1 MNYQQHLQKIKTKKM
16 KKTLKNSATYRILIF
31 LFLYCPFTV
40 MAQKKE
46 SVIKKVYLQAGAGGN
61 TIEGDH
67 GEISLQT
74 IFNNKWSTTLSYHS
88 LSMKPKNLPS
98 DYVPGTGTFLFI
110 IPYSDEVIVNMDIFS
125 LTAGKYFQTG
135 RKSWITT
142 EAGLSIVNGETAS
155 FQPTASTTVDPFAML
170 LGITGTTSNYNTTV
184 ENKTSIGAMI
194 RADYNWAFSRFFG
207 LGAGV
212 FANFNSI
219 QSPVGFNLKMT
230 MGWMGRK
237 AKGK

>member
-1 MNYQQHLQKIKTKKM
+1 M
-16 KKTLKNSATYRILIF
+16 KKILKNSVVYGLLIF
-31 LFLYCPFTV
+31 LFLYSPFTI

-46 SVIKKVYLQAGAGGN
+46 SAIKKIYLQAGAGGN
-61 TIEGDH
+61 TLDGDH
-67 GEISLQT
+67 GELSLQT
-74 IFNNKWSTTLSYHS
+74 VFNNKWSATISYHS

-98 DYVPGTGTFLFI
+98 DYKPGTGTVLF
-110 IPYSDEVIVNMDIFS
+110 IPYSDNATVNMNLFS

-135 RKSWITT
+135 KKSWVTT

-155 FQPTASTTVDPFAML
+155 FQPTASTTVGPYGIL
-170 LGITGTTSNYNTTV
+170 LGITGTTSNYNTTI
-184 ENKTSIGAMI
+184 ENKSSIGAMI

-219 QSPVGFNLKMT
+219 QSPVGFNLKLT

-237 AKGK
+237 AKGKQ

>member
-1 MNYQQHLQKIKTKKM
+1 M
-16 KKTLKNSATYRILIF
+16 KKILKNSAAYRILIF
-31 LFLYCPFTV
+31 LFLYSPFTI

-61 TIEGDH
+61 TIDGDH

-74 IFNNKWSTTLSYHS
+74 IINNRWSATISYHS

-98 DYVPGTGTFLFI
+98 DYKPGTGTVLF
-110 IPYSDEVIVNMDIFS
+110 IPYSDDVVVNMNLFS

-135 RKSWITT
+135 KKSWITT
-142 EAGLSIVNGETAS
+142 EAGLSIVNGQTAS
-155 FQPTASTTVDPFAML
+155 FQPTAVTAVGPYGIL
-170 LGITGTTSNYNTTV
+170 LGITGTSSNYNTTL
-184 ENKTSIGAMI
+184 ENKTSIGATI

-237 AKGK
+237 AKVKK

>member
-1 MNYQQHLQKIKTKKM
+1 M
-16 KKTLKNSATYRILIF
+16 KKILKNSSTYRILIF
-31 LFLYCPFTV
+31 LFLYSPFTV

-46 SVIKKVYLQAGAGGN
+46 SAIKKVYLQAGAGGS
-61 TIEGDH
+61 TIEGDNIEL
-67 GEISLQT
+67 GLQT
-74 IFNNKWSTTLSYHS
+74 IINNKWSATISYHS
-88 LSMKPKNLPS
+88 LTMKPKNLPS
-98 DYVPGTGTFLFI
+98 DYKPGTGTILFF
-110 IPYSDEVIVNMDIFS
+110 IPYSDDVIVNMDLFS

-135 RKSWITT
+135 KKSWITT
-142 EAGLSIVNGETAS
+142 EAGLSIVNGEVAS
-155 FQPTASTTVDPFAML
+155 FQPTISGSVDALGL
-170 LGITGTTSNYNTTV
+170 LFGYTGTTSNYNTTL

-219 QSPVGFNLKMT
+219 QSPVGFNLKLT
-230 MGWMGRK
+230 MGMMRKK

>member
-1 MNYQQHLQKIKTKKM
+1 M
-16 KKTLKNSATYRILIF
+16 KKILKNSSTYRILIF
-31 LFLYCPFTV
+31 LFLYSPFTV

-46 SVIKKVYLQAGAGGN
+46 SAIKKVYLQAGAGGS
-61 TIEGDH
+61 TIEGDNIEL
-67 GEISLQT
+67 GLQT
-74 IFNNKWSTTLSYHS
+74 IINNKWSATISYHS
-88 LSMKPKNLPS
+88 LTMKPKNLPS
-98 DYVPGTGTFLFI
+98 DYKPGTGTILFF
-110 IPYSDEVIVNMDIFS
+110 IPYSDDVIVNMDLFS

-135 RKSWITT
+135 KKSWITT
-142 EAGLSIVNGETAS
+142 EAGLSIVNGEVAS
-155 FQPTASTTVDPFAML
+155 FQPTVSGSVDALGL
-170 LGITGTTSNYNTTV
+170 LFGYTGTTSNYNTTL

-219 QSPVGFNLKMT
+219 QSPVGFNLKLT
-230 MGWMGRK
+230 MGMMRKK

>member
-1 MNYQQHLQKIKTKKM
+1 M
-16 KKTLKNSATYRILIF
+16 KKILKNSAACCLLIF
-31 LFLYCPFTV
+31 LFLYSPFTI

-46 SVIKKVYLQAGAGGN
+46 STIRKVYLQAGAGGN
-61 TIEGDH
+61 TLDGDH
-67 GEISLQT
+67 GELSLQT
-74 IFNNKWSTTLSYHS
+74 IFNNKWSATISYHS

-98 DYVPGTGTFLFI
+98 DYVPGTGTFLFF
-110 IPYSDEVIVNMDIFS
+110 IPYSDNVVVNMNLFS

-135 RKSWITT
+135 KKSWITT

-155 FQPTASTTVDPFAML
+155 FQRTASTTIEPFGIIF
-170 LGITGTTSNYNTTV
+170 GITGTTSNYNYTI
-184 ENKTSIGAMI
+184 ENKSSIGAMI

-219 QSPVGFNLKMT
+219 QSPVGYNLKLT

-237 AKGK
+237 AKGKL

>member
-1 MNYQQHLQKIKTKKM
+1 
-16 KKTLKNSATYRILIF
+16 
-31 LFLYCPFTV
+31 
-40 MAQKKE
+40 
-46 SVIKKVYLQAGAGGN
+46 
-61 TIEGDH
+61 
-67 GEISLQT
+67 
-74 IFNNKWSTTLSYHS
+74 
-88 LSMKPKNLPS
+88 
-98 DYVPGTGTFLFI
+98 VPGTGTVLFI
-110 IPYSDEVIVNMDIFS
+110 IPYTDEVIVNMGLFS

-135 RKSWITT
+135 KKSWITT

-155 FQPTASTTVDPFAML
+155 FQRTASTTVDPFGIL
-170 LGITGTTSNYNTTV
+170 LGITGTTSNYNTTI
-184 ENKTSIGAMI
+184 ENKTSMGAMI

-219 QSPVGFNLKMT
+219 QSPVGFNLKLT

>member
-1 MNYQQHLQKIKTKKM
+1 M
-16 KKTLKNSATYRILIF
+16 KKILKNSTTYCILIF
-31 LFLYCPFTV
+31 LFLYSPFST

-61 TIEGDH
+61 TIEGANA
-67 GEISLQT
+67 EIGLQT
-74 IFNNKWSTTLSYHS
+74 IINNKWSATVSYHS

-98 DYVPGTGTFLFI
+98 DYKPGTGTVLFF
-110 IPYSDEVIVNMDIFS
+110 IPYSDEVIVNMDLFS

-135 RKSWITT
+135 KKSWITT
-142 EAGLSIVNGETAS
+142 EAGLSIVNGEVAS
-155 FQPTASTTVDPFAML
+155 FQPTISGSVDALGL
-170 LGITGTTSNYNTTV
+170 LFGYTGTTSNYNTTI

-219 QSPVGFNLKMT
+219 QSPVGFNLKLT
-230 MGWMGRK
+230 MGMMRKK

>member
-1 MNYQQHLQKIKTKKM
+1 M
-16 KKTLKNSATYRILIF
+16 KKILKNSTTYRILIF
-31 LFLYCPFTV
+31 LFLYSPFTV

-46 SVIKKVYLQAGAGGN
+46 SAIKKVYLQAGAGGS
-61 TIEGDH
+61 TIDGDNIEL
-67 GEISLQT
+67 GLQT
-74 IFNNKWSTTLSYHS
+74 IINNKWSATISYHS
-88 LSMKPKNLPS
+88 LTMKPKNLPS
-98 DYVPGTGTFLFI
+98 DYKPGTGTVLFF
-110 IPYSDEVIVNMDIFS
+110 IPYSDEVIVNMDLFS

-135 RKSWITT
+135 KKSWITT
-142 EAGLSIVNGETAS
+142 EAGLSIVNGEVAS
-155 FQPTASTTVDPFAML
+155 FQPTISGSVDALGL
-170 LGITGTTSNYNTTV
+170 LFGYTGTTSNYNTTI
-184 ENKTSIGAMI
+184 ENKTSLGAMI

-237 AKGK
+237 AKGKK

>member
-1 MNYQQHLQKIKTKKM
+1 M
-16 KKTLKNSATYRILIF
+16 KKILKNSAAYRILIF
-31 LFLYCPFTV
+31 LSLYSPFTI

-46 SVIKKVYLQAGAGGN
+46 STIRKVYLQAGAGGN
-61 TIEGDH
+61 TIDGDH

-74 IFNNKWSTTLSYHS
+74 IFNNKWSATISYHT
-88 LSMKPKNLPS
+88 LSMKPKNVPS
-98 DYVPGTGTFLFI
+98 DYKPGTGTVLFF
-110 IPYSDEVIVNMDIFS
+110 IPYSDEVAVNMDVFS
-125 LTAGKYFQTG
+125 LTAGKYFPTG
-135 RKSWITT
+135 KKSWITT
-142 EAGLSIVNGETAS
+142 EAGLSIINGETAS
-155 FQPTASTTVDPFAML
+155 FQPTASTTVNPFEIL
-170 LGITGTTSNYNTTV
+170 FGIAGTTSNYNTTI

-219 QSPVGFNLKMT
+219 QSPVGFNLKLT

>member
-1 MNYQQHLQKIKTKKM
+1 M
-16 KKTLKNSATYRILIF
+16 
-31 LFLYCPFTV
+31 

-46 SVIKKVYLQAGAGGN
+46 SAIKKVYLQVGAGGN
-61 TIEGDH
+61 TIEGGH
-67 GEISLQT
+67 SEISLQT
-74 IFNNKWSTTLSYHS
+74 IINNKWSATISYHS
-88 LSMKPKNLPS
+88 LTMKPKNLPS
-98 DYVPGTGTFLFI
+98 DYKPGAGTILFF
-110 IPYSDEVIVNMDIFS
+110 IPYSDEVIVNMDLFS

-135 RKSWITT
+135 KKSWITT
-142 EAGLSIVNGETAS
+142 EAGLSIVNGEVAS
-155 FQPTASTTVDPFAML
+155 FQPTAVTTSGPLEILFGM
-170 LGITGTTSNYNTTV
+170 TGTSSNYITTI

>member
-1 MNYQQHLQKIKTKKM
+1 M
-16 KKTLKNSATYRILIF
+16 KKILKNSATYRILIF
-31 LFLYCPFTV
+31 LFLYSPFTT

-46 SVIKKVYLQAGAGGN
+46 SAIKKVYLQAGAGAN
-61 TIEGDH
+61 TIDGDNA
-67 GEISLQT
+67 EIGLQT
-74 IFNNKWSTTLSYHS
+74 IINNKWSATISYHS

-98 DYVPGTGTFLFI
+98 DYKPGTGTVLFV
-110 IPYSDEVIVNMDIFS
+110 IPYSDEVVVNMDLFS

-135 RKSWITT
+135 KKSWITT

-155 FQPTASTTVDPFAML
+155 FQPTAVVTTTDPLAL
-170 LGITGTTSNYNTTV
+170 LFGMTGTTSNYITTV

-219 QSPVGFNLKMT
+219 QSPVGFNLKLT

-237 AKGK
+237 AKVK

>member
-1 MNYQQHLQKIKTKKM
+1 M
-16 KKTLKNSATYRILIF
+16 KKILKNSAACCLLIF
-31 LFLYCPFTV
+31 LFLYSPFTI

-46 SVIKKVYLQAGAGGN
+46 STIRKVYLQAGAGGN
-61 TIEGDH
+61 TLDGDH

-74 IFNNKWSTTLSYHS
+74 IFNNKWSASISYHS

-98 DYVPGTGTFLFI
+98 DYKPGTGTVFF
-110 IPYSDEVIVNMDIFS
+110 IPYSDNVVVNMNLFS

-135 RKSWITT
+135 KNSWVTT
-142 EAGLSIVNGETAS
+142 EGGLSIANGETAS
-155 FQPTASTTVDPFAML
+155 FQPTASTTAGPYEIL
-170 LGITGTTSNYNTTV
+170 LGITGTTSNYNTTI
-184 ENKTSIGAMI
+184 ENKSSIGAMI

-219 QSPVGFNLKMT
+219 QSPVGFNLKLT

>member
-1 MNYQQHLQKIKTKKM
+1 M
-16 KKTLKNSATYRILIF
+16 KKILKNSATYRILIF
-31 LFLYCPFTV
+31 LFLYSPFTV

-46 SVIKKVYLQAGAGGN
+46 SPIKKVYLQAGAGGS
-61 TIEGDH
+61 TIHGDNA
-67 GEISLQT
+67 EIGLQT
-74 IFNNKWSTTLSYHS
+74 IINNKWSATISYHS
-88 LSMKPKNLPS
+88 LTMKPKNLPS
-98 DYVPGTGTFLFI
+98 DYKPGTGTVLFF
-110 IPYSDEVIVNMDIFS
+110 IPYSDEVIVNMDLFS

-135 RKSWITT
+135 KKSWITT
-142 EAGLSIVNGETAS
+142 EAGLSIVNGQTAT
-155 FQPTASTTVDPFAML
+155 FQPTAVVTTTDPLAL
-170 LGITGTTSNYNTTV
+170 LFGYTGTTSNYNTTI

-219 QSPVGFNLKMT
+219 QSPVGFNLKLT
-230 MGWMGRK
+230 MGMMRKK

>member
-1 MNYQQHLQKIKTKKM
+1 M
-16 KKTLKNSATYRILIF
+16 KKILKNSATYCILIF
-31 LFLYCPFTV
+31 LFLYSPYTV
-40 MAQKKE
+40 VAQKKE
-46 SVIKKVYLQAGAGGN
+46 AAIKKVYLQAGAGGN
-61 TIEGDH
+61 TIEGDNA
-67 GEISLQT
+67 EIGLQT
-74 IFNNKWSTTLSYHS
+74 IINNKWSATISYHS
-88 LSMKPKNLPS
+88 LTMKPKNLPS
-98 DYVPGTGTFLFI
+98 DYKPGTGTVLFF
-110 IPYSDEVIVNMDIFS
+110 IPYSDEVIVNMDLFS

-135 RKSWITT
+135 KKSWITT

-155 FQPTASTTVDPFAML
+155 FQPTAVVTTTDPLAL
-170 LGITGTTSNYNTTV
+170 LFGMTGTTSNYNTTL

-219 QSPVGFNLKMT
+219 QSPVGFNLKLT

>member
-1 MNYQQHLQKIKTKKM
+1 
-16 KKTLKNSATYRILIF
+16 
-31 LFLYCPFTV
+31 

-46 SVIKKVYLQAGAGGN
+46 SAIKKVYLQAGAGGS
-61 TIEGDH
+61 TIEGDNIEL
-67 GEISLQT
+67 GLQT
-74 IFNNKWSTTLSYHS
+74 IINNKWSATISYHS
-88 LSMKPKNLPS
+88 LTMKPKNLPS
-98 DYVPGTGTFLFI
+98 DYKPGTGTILFF
-110 IPYSDEVIVNMDIFS
+110 IPYSDDVIVNMDLFS

-135 RKSWITT
+135 KKSWITT
-142 EAGLSIVNGETAS
+142 EAGLSIVNGEVAS
-155 FQPTASTTVDPFAML
+155 FQPTVSGSVDALGL
-170 LGITGTTSNYNTTV
+170 LFGYTGTTSNYNTTL

-219 QSPVGFNLKMT
+219 QSPVGFNLKLT
-230 MGWMGRK
+230 MGMMRKK

>member
-1 MNYQQHLQKIKTKKM
+1 M
-16 KKTLKNSATYRILIF
+16 KKILKNSATYGIPIF
-31 LFLYCPFTV
+31 LFLYSSFTV

-46 SVIKKVYLQAGAGGN
+46 SPIKKIYLQVGAGGN
-61 TIEGDH
+61 TIAGDNA
-67 GEISLQT
+67 EIGLQT
-74 IFNNKWSTTLSYHS
+74 IINNKWSTTISYHS
-88 LSMKPKNLPS
+88 LTMKPKNLPS
-98 DYVPGTGTFLFI
+98 DYKPGTGTVLFF
-110 IPYSDEVIVNMDIFS
+110 IPYSDEVIVNMDLFS

-135 RKSWITT
+135 KKSWITT

-155 FQPTASTTVDPFAML
+155 FQPTAVVTTTDPLAL
-170 LGITGTTSNYNTTV
+170 LFGMTGTTSNYNTTL

-219 QSPVGFNLKMT
+219 QSPVGFNLKLT

>member
-1 MNYQQHLQKIKTKKM
+1 M
-16 KKTLKNSATYRILIF
+16 KKILKNSAACCLLIF
-31 LFLYCPFTV
+31 LFLYSPFTI

-46 SVIKKVYLQAGAGGN
+46 STIRKVYLQAGAGGN
-61 TIEGDH
+61 TLDGDH
-67 GEISLQT
+67 GELSLQT
-74 IFNNKWSTTLSYHS
+74 IFNNKWSATISYHS

-98 DYVPGTGTFLFI
+98 DYVPGTGTFLFF
-110 IPYSDEVIVNMDIFS
+110 IPYSDNVVVNMNLFS

-135 RKSWITT
+135 KKSWITT

-155 FQPTASTTVDPFAML
+155 FQRTASTTIEPFGIIF
-170 LGITGTTSNYNTTV
+170 GITGTTSNYNYTI
-184 ENKTSIGAMI
+184 ENKSSIGAMI
-194 RADYNWAFSRFFG
+194 RADYSWAFSRFFG

-219 QSPVGFNLKMT
+219 QSPVGYNLKLT

-237 AKGK
+237 AKGKL

>member
-1 MNYQQHLQKIKTKKM
+1 M
-16 KKTLKNSATYRILIF
+16 KKILKNSSTYRILIF
-31 LFLYCPFTV
+31 LFLYSPFTV

-46 SVIKKVYLQAGAGGN
+46 SAIKKVYLQAGAGGS
-61 TIEGDH
+61 TIQGDNIEL
-67 GEISLQT
+67 GLQT
-74 IFNNKWSTTLSYHS
+74 IINNKWSATISYHS
-88 LSMKPKNLPS
+88 LTMKPKNLPS
-98 DYVPGTGTFLFI
+98 DYKPGTGTILFF
-110 IPYSDEVIVNMDIFS
+110 IPYSDEVILNMDLFS

-135 RKSWITT
+135 KKSWITT
-142 EAGLSIVNGETAS
+142 EAGLSIVNGEVAS
-155 FQPTASTTVDPFAML
+155 FQPTISGSVDALGL
-170 LGITGTTSNYNTTV
+170 LFGYTGTTSNYNTTI

-219 QSPVGFNLKMT
+219 QSPVGFNLKLT
-230 MGWMGRK
+230 MGMMRKK